1 MCPPP
6 PESPRS
12 RVVLCIDDSPT
23 NLTMLGWMLKGVPQL
38 VVESAASGP
47 AGIALAQA
55 SPPDLILLDI
65 NMPDMNGW
73 EVLAV
78 LKADARTHDIPVVV
92 VTAEDEDGAAA
103 RAEHPALAD
112 YLTKP
117 FRLEQ
122 LYAVVARQLDGP
134 RL

>member
-1 MCPPP
+1 VCPPL
-6 PESPRS
+6 PESTRS

-23 NLTMLGWMLKGVPQL
+23 NLTMLRWMLKGVPQV

-78 LKADARTHDIPVVV
+78 LKADARTRDIPVVV
-92 VTAEDEDGAAA
+92 VTAEAEEGAAA
-103 RAEHPALAD
+103 RAEHPELAD

-117 FRLEQ
+117 FKLER
-122 LYAVVARQLDGP
+122 LYAVVARHLDGTH
-134 RL
+134 R

>member
-1 MCPPP
+1 
-6 PESPRS
+6 
-12 RVVLCIDDSPT
+12 
-23 NLTMLGWMLKGVPQL
+23 MLGWMLKGVPQL

-78 LKADARTHDIPVVV
+78 LKADARTRDIPVVV

-103 RAEHPALAD
+103 RAEHPELAD

-117 FRLEQ
+117 FKLER
-122 LYAVVARQLDGP
+122 LYAVVARHLDGTH
-134 RL
+134 R